1 MIHPATIGF
10 DLDCVVI
17 DTMEAFIRLA
27 REDHQITVLPEQ
39 ITEFQVEECLDMA
52 EATIADIFQRLIDDP
67 VACAMR
73 PIAGAVPVLQDM
85 ARVAPLTFITARPDP
100 APVSAWLTA
109 NLGSKTAAASTLV
122 AMGDHDGKAR
132 HIHQQGLQYFID
144 DRFQTCEDLN
154 HQGINALVFEQ
165 PWNKNRHTLPTVS
178 NWQEIAALVSETAPQ
193 TLVNG

>member
-27 REDHQITVLPEQ
+27 REEHQITVLPEQ

-52 EATIADIFQRLIDDP
+52 DATIADIFQRLIDDP
-67 VACAMR
+67 VACAMQ

-85 ARVAPLTFITARPDP
+85 AMVAPLTFITARPDP
-100 APVSAWLTA
+100 APISAWLTA
-109 NLGSKTAAASTLV
+109 NLGSETAAASTLV
-122 AMGDHDGKAR
+122 AMGDHDGKAQ

-165 PWNKNRHTLPTVS
+165 PWNKNRHNLPTVS
-178 NWQEIAALVSETAPQ
+178 NWQEIAALVSGTAPQ
-193 TLVNG
+193 TLANG